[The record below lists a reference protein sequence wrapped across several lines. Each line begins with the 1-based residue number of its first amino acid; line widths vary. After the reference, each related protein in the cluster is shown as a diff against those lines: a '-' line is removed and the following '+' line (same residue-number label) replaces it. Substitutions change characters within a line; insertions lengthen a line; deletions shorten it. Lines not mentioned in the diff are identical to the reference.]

1 MTMQQIYLAI
11 PLLPLLAA
19 ILVGLFGKLMPR
31 SMAHILTIAGVAVSF
46 TLSLY
51 VLKNALVSEP
61 YNATVYSWLKSGN
74 FTFEI
79 GFLID
84 RLSAMMMVVVTFVS
98 LMVHIYTIGYMHE
111 DQGYARFFSYI
122 SLFTFAMLMLVMSNN
137 FMQLFFGWEAVGLVS
152 YLLIGFWYTRPTT
165 IYANLKA
172 FLVNRVNDF
181 GFLLNI
187 DLVLFHFGSLDYAA
201 VFSVAPQMADVQI
214 NLVGNTQWSLMT
226 ATCILLFIG
235 AMGKSAQ
242 VPLHVW
248 LPDSME
254 GPTPIS
260 ALIHAATMVTAGI
273 FMEAR
278 MSPLFELSTNE
289 SAVVDNS
296 NKGDMRVTMKI
307 PAVT

>member
-31 SMAHILTIAGVAVSF
+31 SMAHILTVAGVAVSF
-46 TLSLY
+46 ALSLY
-51 VLKNALVSEP
+51 VLKSALVSEP
-61 YNATVYSWLKSGN
+61 YNATVYSWLKSGS

-98 LMVHIYTIGYMHE
+98 LMVHIYTIGYMH
-111 DQGYARFFSYI
+111 DDKGYARFFSYI

-152 YLLIGFWYTRPTT
+152 YLLIGFWYTRPSA

-172 FLVNRVNDF
+172 FLVNRVGDF
-181 GFLLNI
+181 GFLLGI
-187 DLVLFHFGSLDYAA
+187 GLVLYHFGSLDYAA

-214 NLVGNTQWSLMT
+214 NLMGNSQWSLMT
-226 ATCILLFIG
+226 VTCILLFIG

-242 VPLHVW
+242 VPLHAVSYTH
-248 LPDSME
+248 LP
-254 GPTPIS
+254 
-260 ALIHAATMVTAGI
+260 
-273 FMEAR
+273 
-278 MSPLFELSTNE
+278 
-289 SAVVDNS
+289 
-296 NKGDMRVTMKI
+296 
-307 PAVT
+307 